1 MAYITTEARKELL
14 DRVADATNR
23 TGAALAL
30 LGQAYEQLDE
40 DTADRLEELLFRPA
54 QVAYGRARRTHTA
67 FAQRYGLPTRTF
79 ALRAP
84 SGSPSANGHETM
96 DRAVEAIEAAD
107 HEIAELQDSLLPVEV
122 GDPEVRAGLA
132 EVRTLLDRLPARAR
146 DIGRTIGR

>member
-40 DTADRLEELLFRPA
+40 DTADRLEEILFRPA
-54 QVAYGRARRTHTA
+54 QVAYGRARRTHSS
-67 FAQRYGLPTRTF
+67 FAKRYGLPQRTF
-79 ALRAP
+79 APRAP
-84 SGSPSANGHETM
+84 SGTSTDGHAAL

-122 GDPEVRAGLA
+122 GDPELRAGLA
-132 EVRTLLDRLPARAR
+132 EVRTLLDRLPAKAR
-146 DIGRTIGR
+146 DLGRTIGR

>member
-40 DTADRLEELLFRPA
+40 DTADRLEEILFRPA
-54 QVAYGRARRTHTA
+54 QVAYGRARRTHSS
-67 FAQRYGLPTRTF
+67 FAQRYGLPSGPSR
-79 ALRAP
+79 RARP
-84 SGSPSANGHETM
+84 GHEQRRPR
-96 DRAVEAIEAAD
+96 DARPRRRGDEAAD

-122 GDPEVRAGLA
+122 GDPELRAGLA
-132 EVRTLLDRLPARAR
+132 EVRTLLDRLPNRAR
-146 DIGRTIGR
+146 ELGRTIGR

>member
-30 LGQAYEQLDE
+30 LGQAYEQLDA
-40 DTADRLEELLFRPA
+40 DTADRLEEILFRPA
-54 QVAYGRARRTHTA
+54 QVAYGRARRTHA
-67 FAQRYGLPTRTF
+67 SFAQRYGLPARTF
-79 ALRAP
+79 APHAP
-84 SGSPSANGHETM
+84 SGTSNDGHTTL

-107 HEIAELQDSLLPVEV
+107 QEIAELQDSLLPVEV
-122 GDPEVRAGLA
+122 GDPELRAGLA

-146 DIGRTIGR
+146 ELGRTIGR